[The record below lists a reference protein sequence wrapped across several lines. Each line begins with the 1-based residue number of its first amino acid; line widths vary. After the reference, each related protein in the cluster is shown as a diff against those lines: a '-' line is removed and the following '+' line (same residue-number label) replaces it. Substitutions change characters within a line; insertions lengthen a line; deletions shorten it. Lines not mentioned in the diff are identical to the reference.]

1 MSDQRTTKA
10 GGHEPPAP
18 ADLGMLA
25 ETGLPAKGGCPA
37 ASAERG
43 SPQSVP
49 VSTEAGGH
57 APAARIP
64 VSTNEDGQVRLWTPT
79 PAERER
85 AWLTSFMRW
94 VGEREGRAFA
104 EYEQLREW
112 SVTELERFWESI
124 WEYFGVRCSHP
135 YERALDT
142 HTMPGARW
150 FDGAELNYAEN
161 MLCAGR
167 RSSDRP
173 PASART
179 DRGSAA
185 ECEGRPDGRDPSQIA
200 VLHASELRDVQEL
213 TWGELSAQVAAVAG
227 GLRAL
232 GVERGDRVVAYMP
245 NIPETLIAFLA
256 SASVGAIFSSA
267 APEFG
272 ARSVIDRFAQITPK
286 VVLAV
291 DGYRHGGKDFDRREV
306 VGEILAELPSVR
318 HTVLVPYLFEHA
330 RSSPA
335 PASASAAAGADTA
348 GARGAPADPV
358 DAPPPSWP
366 GALTWGELCERGAG
380 REASFEQVPFDHP
393 LWVLYSSGTT
403 GLPKAIVHS
412 HGGIL
417 LEQLKKSHLHLD
429 LHAGD
434 RMFWFTTTGWMMW
447 NFLIGCL
454 FTEAAIVLYDGSP
467 GHPDLGAMWALAQ
480 RTKMTCMGV
489 SAGLL
494 SACEK
499 AGVQPARDYDLS
511 ALRAIGSTGS
521 PLAPESFAWV
531 YREVKPDVWL
541 FSTSGGTDVCTAFV
555 GGCPLLPVYEG
566 ELQCRVLG
574 CAVEAWD
581 EQGRSVTDEVGELVL
596 TEPLPSM
603 PLFFWGDP
611 PAHDPNLPPDAP
623 ESRAGP
629 RYRESYFSMFPG
641 VWRHGDWIRITPRGG
656 AVIYGRSDATINRQ
670 GVRMGTS
677 EIYRAAS
684 AVEEVVDALVVD
696 IPRRPQAD
704 ARPAE
709 LEMWLFVVLR
719 HGVALDEELAG
730 RIRRRIREDCS
741 PRHVPDEVMQIA
753 EVPRTLSGKTL
764 EVPVKRILMGAAPT
778 EAASVDSLANPRALD
793 YFVELAQTLG

>member
-1 MSDQRTTKA
+1 MADRLPTKA
-10 GGHEPPAP
+10 GGDEPPAP
-18 ADLGMLA
+18 ADLGTLA
-25 ETGLPAKGGCPA
+25 ETGMPAKGGRPP
-37 ASAERG
+37 ASAERV

-49 VSTEAGGH
+49 VSA
-57 APAARIP
+57 
-64 VSTNEDGQVRLWTPT
+64 NDDGQVCLWEPT
-79 PAERER
+79 PGERER
-85 AWLTSFMRW
+85 AWLTGFMHW
-94 VGEREGRAFA
+94 VGEREGRTFT

-112 SVTELERFWESI
+112 SVTELERFWASI
-124 WEYFGVRCSHP
+124 WEYFGVRCSRP
-135 YERALDT
+135 YERVLDAR
-142 HTMPGARW
+142 TMPGARW
-150 FDGAELNYAEN
+150 FEGAELNYAEN
-161 MLCAGR
+161 MLCDRSTGEKRDAG
-167 RSSDRP
+167 
-173 PASART
+173 A
-179 DRGSAA
+179 
-185 ECEGRPDGRDPSQIA
+185 IA
-200 VLHASELRDVQEL
+200 ILHASELREVGEL
-213 TWGELSAQVAAVAG
+213 SWGELSAQVAAVAG

-245 NIPETLIAFLA
+245 NIPETLVAFLA
-256 SASVGAIFSSA
+256 TASVGAIFSSA

-272 ARSVIDRFAQITPK
+272 ARSVIDRFAQIAPK

-291 DGYRHGGKDFDRREV
+291 DGYRHGGKDFDRRAVMGEV
-306 VGEILAELPSVR
+306 LAELPTVR
-318 HTVLVPYLFEHA
+318 HTVLVPYLFEDEGGQDPDRTA
-330 RSSPA
+330 VPA
-335 PASASAAAGADTA
+335 G
-348 GARGAPADPV
+348 
-358 DAPPPSWP
+358 WP
-366 GALTWGELCERGAG
+366 GGLTWRELCERGEG
-380 REASFEQVPFDHP
+380 SEPTFEQVPFDHP

-429 LHAGD
+429 LHRGD

-467 GHPDLGAMWALAQ
+467 GHPDLGAMWALAE

-499 AGVQPARDYDLS
+499 AGVKPAREYDLS

-531 YREVKPDVWL
+531 YREVKSDVWL

-581 EQGRSVTDEVGELVL
+581 EQGHSVTDEVGELVL
-596 TEPLPSM
+596 TEPMPSM
-603 PLFFWGDP
+603 PLFFWEDP
-611 PAHDPNLPPDAP
+611 PTHAPDLPPDAP
-623 ESRAGP
+623 ESRVGGRVGP
-629 RYRESYFSMFPG
+629 RYIESYFSMFPG
-641 VWRHGDWIRITPRGG
+641 IWRHGDWIRITPRGG

-684 AVEEVVDALVVD
+684 VVEEVVDALVVD
-696 IPRRPQAD
+696 IPHGPQMG
-704 ARPAE
+704 ARSPE
-709 LEMWLFVVLR
+709 LVMWLFVVLR
-719 HGVALDEELAG
+719 PGVALGEELKG